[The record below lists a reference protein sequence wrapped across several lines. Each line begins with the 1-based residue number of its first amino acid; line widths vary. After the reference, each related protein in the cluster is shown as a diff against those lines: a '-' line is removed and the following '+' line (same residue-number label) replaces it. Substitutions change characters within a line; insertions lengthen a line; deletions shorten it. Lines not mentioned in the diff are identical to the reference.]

1 VDGTNGD
8 TYLHPVRATLG
19 HSVIVATGSVI
30 RAANKQGHLISLD
43 VVARDARLEDIL
55 SLAMKS
61 DKPAMTGLTNIKTK
75 LVIPPGKQKA
85 LDRIELNGDFA
96 VDQGNFSNPE
106 VREKLQALSRR
117 ALGEVK
123 DEKAGSAL
131 SDMGGHFRMNKSVV
145 NFEPIMFSV
154 EGAKVVLD
162 GNYAIRGEVLDF
174 NGELQLHAKLSQ
186 LTTGVKSLLLKPMD
200 PFYSKKGA
208 GTVIPISITGTRD
221 APTIAVKVFHR
232 TIKKQI
238 AAKQEKP
245 ASATN

>member
-1 VDGTNGD
+1 
-8 TYLHPVRATLG
+8 
-19 HSVIVATGSVI
+19 
-30 RAANKQGHLISLD
+30 
-43 VVARDARLEDIL
+43 
-55 SLAMKS
+55 
-61 DKPAMTGLTNIKTK
+61 
-75 LVIPPGKQKA
+75 
-85 LDRIELNGDFA
+85 
-96 VDQGNFSNPE
+96 